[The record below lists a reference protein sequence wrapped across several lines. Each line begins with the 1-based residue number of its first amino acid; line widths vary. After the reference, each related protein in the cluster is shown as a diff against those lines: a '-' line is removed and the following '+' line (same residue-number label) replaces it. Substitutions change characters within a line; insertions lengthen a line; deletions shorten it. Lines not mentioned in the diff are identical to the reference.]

1 MMSKN
6 IDSTVP
12 LKYFVIKSKEQYD
25 DYSER
30 LWNLVRENHDSY
42 QSDLI
47 DDEIQLLEL
56 LLEAYD
62 AQNLSKLT
70 LTPHGILRLLM
81 DEHKLS
87 QRDMAEISG
96 LSKSY
101 LSEILSGKKRIPK
114 NTIAKFAEYFKIRQE
129 VLNPVS

>member
-12 LKYFVIKSKEQYD
+12 LKYSVIKSKEQYD

-70 LTPHGILRLLM
+70 LNPHGILRLLM

-101 LSEILSGKKRIPK
+101 LSEILSGKKGIPK
-114 NTIAKFAEYFKIRQE
+114 NAIAKFAAYFKIRQE
-129 VLNPVS
+129 VLNPVG

>member
-1 MMSKN
+1 MSKN

-12 LKYFVIKSKEQYD
+12 LKYSVIKSKEQYD
-25 DYSER
+25 NYSER
-30 LWNLVRENHDSY
+30 LWNLVRENNDSY
-42 QSDLI
+42 LTDII

-56 LLEAYD
+56 LLEVYD
-62 AQNLSKLT
+62 AQNLSKLN

-101 LSEILSGKKRIPK
+101 LSEILSGKKGIPK
-114 NTIAKFAEYFKIRQE
+114 NAIAKFAEYFKIRQE

>member
-1 MMSKN
+1 MSKN

-12 LKYFVIKSKEQYD
+12 LKYSVIKSKEQYD
-25 DYSER
+25 NYSER
-30 LWNLVRENHDSY
+30 LWNLVRENNDSY
-42 QSDLI
+42 QSDVI

-81 DEHKLS
+81 DEHNLT
-87 QRDMAEISG
+87 QRDMAKISG

-101 LSEILSGKKRIPK
+101 LSEILSGKKGIPK
-114 NTIAKFAEYFKIRQE
+114 NAIAKFSKHFKIRQE
-129 VLNPVS
+129 VLNPVG